1 MSDPKEIRIPAPQAP
16 APVENAAG
24 LARHLER
31 MARMVRGEAAPSSPD
46 EGARQSGGGQPE
58 LGWWVLAQGEVLD
71 DGDFQ
76 AREAARERLLAQV
89 RRAGLMVEQH
99 VWVWDETWRAQ
110 LVVATLP
117 SHARAWRVAERLREK
132 GLTLRVRR
140 EMPEGDAPGTAAATP
155 GSDGEKP

>member
-1 MSDPKEIRIPAPQAP
+1 MADPREIRIPAPQAQEP
-16 APVENAAG
+16 LRDAAG

-31 MARMVRGEAAPSSPD
+31 MARMVRGEAAPARPD
-46 EGARQSGGGQPE
+46 EGGRAPGSGQPE

-71 DGDFQ
+71 DGNFE
-76 AREAARERLLAQV
+76 AREGARERLLAQV
-89 RRAGLMVEQH
+89 RRAGLLVEQN

-117 SHARAWRVAERLREK
+117 THARAWRVAERLREK

-140 EMPEGDAPGTAAATP
+140 EMPEGAGQPAEAGQQ
-155 GSDGEKP
+155 GQEEES

>member
-1 MSDPKEIRIPAPQAP
+1 MSHPKEIRIPAPKAQEP
-16 APVENAAG
+16 LRDAAG
-24 LARHLER
+24 LANHLER
-31 MARMVRGEAAPSSPD
+31 MARMVRGEAAPQNPD
-46 EGARQSGGGQPE
+46 ERAPEAGSGQPE

-71 DGDFQ
+71 DGNFE

-89 RRAGLMVEQH
+89 RRAGIMVEQN
-99 VWVWDETWRAQ
+99 VWVWDESWRAQ

-140 EMPEGDAPGTAAATP
+140 EMPEGAGQPAEAGQQ
-155 GSDGEKP
+155 GQEEES

>member
-1 MSDPKEIRIPAPQAP
+1 MSEPKEIRIPAPQAQ
-16 APVENAAG
+16 APVEDAAG

-31 MARMVRGEAAPSSPD
+31 MARMVRGEAAPSRPD
-46 EGARQSGGGQPE
+46 ESPPQTSGGQPE
-58 LGWWVLAQGEVLD
+58 PGWWVLAQGEVLD
-71 DGDFQ
+71 DSNFE

-89 RRAGLMVEQH
+89 RRAGIMVEQN

-140 EMPEGDAPGTAAATP
+140 EMPEK
-155 GSDGEKP
+155 S

>member
-16 APVENAAG
+16 APVQDAAG

-31 MARMVRGEAAPSSPD
+31 MASMVRGETAPARPD
-46 EGARQSGGGQPE
+46 ERAPRSEGGRPE
-58 LGWWVLAQGEVLD
+58 PGWWVLAQGEVLD
-71 DGDFQ
+71 DGNFE
-76 AREAARERLLAQV
+76 AREGARERLLAQV
-89 RRAGLMVEQH
+89 RRAGLMVEQN

-140 EMPEGDAPGTAAATP
+140 EMPEGGE
-155 GSDGEKP
+155 GEKP